1 MKKIPND
8 LIEIYKNKILNIHP
22 SLLPKYGGKGFYGM
36 KVHNAVFNSNEKISG
51 VTVHYVNEEYDKGPV
66 LLQEKIDIT
75 DCSNP
80 KQIAKKVLKLE
91 HEIFPKAIIKHLK
104 NINKYEKN

>member
-1 MKKIPND
+1 MTWFRATTESSAVLVDRPD
-8 LIEIYKNKILNIHP
+8 SP
-22 SLLPKYGGKGFYGM
+22 GM

>member
-1 MKKIPND
+1 MLMKSMIKD
-8 LIEIYKNKILNIHP
+8 QY
-22 SLLPKYGGKGFYGM
+22 F
-36 KVHNAVFNSNEKISG
+36 F
-51 VTVHYVNEEYDKGPV
+51 
-66 LLQEKIDIT
+66 QEKIDIT

-104 NINKYEKN
+104 NINKYEKIKRAVISVWDKTHLVELAKFLSSNNIEIISLRYKKD